1 MKMTEYFK
9 GHPVVLA
16 SGSPRRKELLEQ
28 IGIKARIKPSTQ
40 EENAQADTP
49 GELVQELSAVK
60 AQDIAAGCEAGTLVI
75 GADTVVVLEN
85 EILGKPQT
93 EDRAIEMIQKLQGR
107 AHQVYTGVTVIL
119 CMENGEKYGVS
130 FAECTDVELWPMTED
145 EILGYAQSGEP
156 LDKAGAYGIQGSFAA
171 YIKGIRGD
179 YTNVVGLPLGRLVH
193 EMNMLLTENGG
204 TQDD

>member
-60 AQDIAAGCEAGTLVI
+60 AQDIAAGCEAGTVVI

>member
-60 AQDIAAGCEAGTLVI
+60 AQDIAAGCEAGTVVI

-130 FAECTDVELWPMTED
+130 FTECTDVELWPMTED
-145 EILGYAQSGEP
+145 EILGYAQSGDP

>member
-28 IGIKARIKPSTQ
+28 IGIKARIRPSAQ
-40 EENAQADTP
+40 EEKSLAETP
-49 GELVQELSAVK
+49 EELVMELSAIK

-75 GADTVVVLEN
+75 GADTVVVLDD

-93 EDRAIEMIQKLQGR
+93 PQRAAGMIQKLQGR

-119 CMENGEKYGVS
+119 CMENGEQHGTS

-145 EILGYAQSGEP
+145 EIFTYAQSGEP

-171 YIKGIRGD
+171 YIKGIQGD

-193 EMNMLLTENGG
+193 EMNTLLTENGG

>member
-60 AQDIAAGCEAGTLVI
+60 AQDIAAGCEAGTVVI

-145 EILGYAQSGEP
+145 EIFEYAQSGEP